1 MEVPGDEIQG
11 FAPGSSAWSNMNAGE
26 AQPPRIAKIENAMA
40 QAFRAEIR
48 SCMAFPFSGSV
59 PRLR

>member
-1 MEVPGDEIQG
+1 
-11 FAPGSSAWSNMNAGE
+11 MNAGE
-26 AQPPRIAKIENAMA
+26 AQPPRIAKIENATA